1 MTHMRI
7 RWRICT
13 NERSAYAPPV
23 GAYAFPKIVIF
34 FQKQEKTLKIWMDIS
49 IQFLRHP
56 FLSNMNNKIW
66 FYQSSN
72 FLGNR
77 IFLSFKLLK
86 RFLRTHMR
94 HPEYAY
100 APSGAHMRHLPD
112 CLIRMYYMKHNAGA
126 RAPHCKRYHLP
137 YLILRCLVPG
147 PC

>member
-7 RWRICT
+7 PLRICAIG
-13 NERSAYAPPV
+13 RSAYAPSG
-23 GAYAFPKIVIF
+23 GAYAFPKIVNF
-34 FQKQEKTLKIWMDIS
+34 FQKPPKTLKIWMDIL

-72 FLGNR
+72 FFGNR

-86 RFLRTHMR
+86 RFLETHMR

-112 CLIRMYYMKHNAGA
+112 WL
-126 RAPHCKRYHLP
+126 
-137 YLILRCLVPG
+137 G
-147 PC
+147 PSENNFV